1 MLDVKYHACL
11 RYVERVMGVKDVT
24 KLSEVQLVQLR
35 LKITAVLEPYLSTI
49 QTLKSG
55 SFIVDGISYD
65 IVNENVV
72 TVTIPNSKDKD
83 EYGKEDL
90 AYKRVIGGITK
101 SGKKIKKI
109 KHVSFYDRKGE
120 QNGKTDR

>member
-11 RYVERVMGVKDVT
+11 RYVERVMGVKDVEE
-24 KLSEVQLVQLR
+24 LSEVQLVQLR
-35 LKITAVLEPYLSTI
+35 LKITEELEPYLSTI
-49 QTLKSG
+49 RTLKSG
-55 SFIVDGISYD
+55 SFIVDGISYN
-65 IVNENVV
+65 IVNENVI

-83 EYGKEDL
+83 GCGKDDL

-109 KHVSFYDRKGE
+109 KHVSFYDRQE
-120 QNGKTDR
+120 ERNGKIN